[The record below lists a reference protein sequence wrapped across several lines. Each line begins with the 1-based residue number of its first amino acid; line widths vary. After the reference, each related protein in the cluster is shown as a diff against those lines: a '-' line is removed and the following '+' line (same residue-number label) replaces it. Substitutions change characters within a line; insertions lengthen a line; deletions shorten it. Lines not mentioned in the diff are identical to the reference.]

1 MWLTQF
7 ADRPWPM
14 LLGTGCLLLFVL
26 WWRLPAERG
35 QLRLTALLA
44 VIGLLAFSLGETPVA
59 RAYGHAGLLV
69 AEILRVLLGMLYL
82 RLCGMLLFRVLL
94 PLLHFRPLRILE
106 DMTLMLAYA
115 GWGMLRLRE
124 GGLDLSQLV
133 TTSAVITA
141 VIAFSMQDTLGNILS
156 GIALQADQSLHIGQW
171 VKAGD
176 YSGKVVQ
183 IGWRSTQLET
193 RSGETV
199 VIPNGWLMKNTFVVL
214 GRQVGEQSVWRR
226 NVVFELDWRIPAARV
241 IALTEQ
247 ALADTQIEGVATE
260 PAPSTVL
267 MQLQDG
273 VAQYVTRYWLTR
285 FHADDLTDSQVRAH
299 LLAALGRN
307 GIVLAAREHRTQL
320 ERLQRSGIGSEE
332 LARRLEALANV
343 SLFDCLS
350 AEEREQVAR
359 ELVFAAFEAG
369 DVITRQGAVAHWLY
383 ILTEGRASVWLNY
396 GQVDAVQLGVLN
408 AGEIFGEMGM
418 MTGAPRTATV
428 IAASYAEC
436 YRLDHRGF
444 EEIIATRPELAESM
458 SKVLAQR
465 QQANRQ
471 RASQDNGSS
480 NGNGHLE
487 LLARVRHFFG
497 LS

>member
-14 LLGTGCLLLFVL
+14 LLGTGSLLLFVL
-26 WWRLPAERG
+26 WWRLPSERG

-199 VIPNGWLMKNTFVVL
+199 VIPNGWLMKNAFVVI
-214 GRQVGEQSVWRR
+214 GRQAEGQEVWRR
-226 NVVFELDWRIPAARV
+226 NIAFELDWQVPPAQV
-241 IALTEQ
+241 ISITEQ
-247 ALADTQIEGVATE
+247 ALADADIEGVSVT
-260 PAPSTVL
+260 PRPSTVL
-267 MQLQDG
+267 MQWQDG
-273 VAQYVTRYWLTR
+273 IAHYVTRYWLTR
-285 FHADDLTDSQVRAH
+285 FQADDLTDSRVRTH
-299 LLAALGRN
+299 LLAALGRH
-307 GIVLAAREHRTQL
+307 GLALALHQHGTVLVRPATG
-320 ERLQRSGIGSEE
+320 GIGMQE
-332 LARRLEALANV
+332 LARRIAALANV
-343 SLFDCLS
+343 ALFGCLS
-350 AEEREQVAR
+350 AEEREQLAR
-359 ELVFAAFEAG
+359 ELVFAAFESG

-383 ILTEGRASVWLNY
+383 ILTAGEASVWLNH
-396 GQVDAVQLGVLN
+396 GQTDAIRLGSLH
-408 AGEIFGEMGM
+408 AGEVFGEMGM
-418 MTGAPRTATV
+418 MTGAPRSATV
-428 IAASYAEC
+428 VADSYAEC
-436 YRLDHRGF
+436 YRLDHKGF
-444 EEIIATRPELAESM
+444 EEIIAARPELAESI
-458 SKVLAQR
+458 SQVLAER
-465 QQANRQ
+465 QHANRMADN
-471 RASQDNGSS
+471 RAADSS
-480 NGNGHLE
+480 NGHGE
-487 LLARVRHFFG
+487 LLARIRHFFG
-497 LS
+497 LP